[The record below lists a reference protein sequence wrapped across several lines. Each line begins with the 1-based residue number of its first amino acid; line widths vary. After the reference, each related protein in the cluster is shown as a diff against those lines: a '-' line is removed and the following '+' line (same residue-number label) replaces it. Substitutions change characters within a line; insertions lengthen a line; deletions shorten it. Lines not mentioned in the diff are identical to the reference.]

1 MEDWWL
7 TLWGGILG
15 LAYIQKFMVEFDIF
29 YLSLNHRV
37 STQTMTVSFFLKILE
52 MFGNSKIP
60 LNYHEL
66 LFFVVL
72 AAIEVEF

>member
-1 MEDWWL
+1 MAY
-7 TLWGGILG
+7 TVGGILE
-15 LAYIQKFMVEFDIF
+15 LAYIQKFMVEFNIF
-29 YLSLNHRV
+29 YLSLNHSV
-37 STQTMTVSFFLKILE
+37 PTQTVTVSFFLKYWRCLE
-52 MFGNSKIP
+52 TAKTP